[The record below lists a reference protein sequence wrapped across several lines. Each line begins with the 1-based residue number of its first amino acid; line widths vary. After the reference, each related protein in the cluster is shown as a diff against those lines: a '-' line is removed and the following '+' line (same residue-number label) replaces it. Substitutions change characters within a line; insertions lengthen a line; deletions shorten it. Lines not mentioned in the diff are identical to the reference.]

1 MFKKLLFLGIFS
13 LTFSVSA
20 QISLMKDINTGSD
33 DGNPTNFYVYND
45 VLYFYAEDE
54 TGTNTNGTDFGK
66 ELWVTD
72 GTTEGTKYFGI
83 DFRTGTSNGSL
94 GNFLEFNE
102 KLYFTAWDNAVAG
115 SRIFESDGTVAGTL
129 STNNGFSIF
138 NPKVIG
144 NKVYMSNT
152 TGKTVVDS
160 NNSFYEFDGTDFS
173 AVPDSGN
180 GFPQIS
186 GGNFSKLG
194 DNLIIL
200 YMRYLVTD
208 GAGGSTDANG
218 SNFEPFVYNIT
229 DQTYTLLAD
238 IDPGDENSSVSNLT
252 ELNNKVYFEAEGELW
267 ETDGTTTGTIKV
279 SAAETANISGVS
291 NLYAWNDTLFFEG
304 NDNTSDQLWVFN
316 PALNTVTNIS
326 KIDGK
331 DHNPVHFVAH
341 NGYVYYAGE
350 NDDSTTDYLY
360 RTNGTTIEQLDNTTI
375 ADDLVV
381 YQDAIY
387 FEGESSSDTG
397 RELYKL
403 DPSTLSIQN
412 VAFNSISI
420 YPNPSK
426 NKIYISHNLSDE
438 IAFSISD
445 INGKQLIKGNLIDN
459 TIQHNLNSGMYLL
472 TLITNSASKTQ
483 KIIVE

>member
-1 MFKKLLFLGIFS
+1 MIKKLLFLGIFS
-13 LTFSVSA
+13 LTFSISA
-20 QISLMKDINTGSD
+20 QISLIKDINTGSD
-33 DGNPTNFYVYND
+33 DGNPTTFYVYND
-45 VLYFYAEDE
+45 LLYFYADDE
-54 TGTNTNGTDFGK
+54 TGTNTNDTDFGK

-94 GNFLEFNE
+94 GNFFEFNE
-102 KLYFTAWDNAVAG
+102 TLYFTAWDNAAE
-115 SRIFESDGTVAGTL
+115 SIQMFESDGTVDGTL
-129 STNNGFSIF
+129 NANSGFSIL

-152 TGKTVVDS
+152 ATNTAVNS
-160 NNSFYEFDGTDFS
+160 NNSFFEFDGTNFS

-180 GFPQIS
+180 GFPRIS
-186 GGNFSKLG
+186 GAFSKLG

-200 YMRYLVTD
+200 YMMYLVTD
-208 GAGGSTDANG
+208 GAEGSIDANG
-218 SNFEPFVYNIT
+218 TNLEPFVYNIT

-252 ELNNKVYFEAEGELW
+252 ELNNKVYFEAENELW
-267 ETDGTTTGTIKV
+267 ETDGTAAGTIKV
-279 SAAETANISGVS
+279 SVAETASISGVR
-291 NLYAWNDTLFFEG
+291 NFYAWNDTLFFEG
-304 NDNTSDQLWVFN
+304 DDGNSDQLWVFN

-331 DHNPVHFVAH
+331 DHNPVHFVAY

-350 NDDSTTDYLY
+350 NDDSTTDYLF

-412 VAFNSISI
+412 VDFNSISI

-438 IAFSISD
+438 LQFSISD
-445 INGKQLIKGNLIDN
+445 INGKQLIKGNLTDN